1 MPATIST
8 LIPGHR
14 TLVVASGPLSHR
26 LSSFC
31 VKALTR
37 DLRNGVKC

>member
-8 LIPGHR
+8 LIPGLR
-14 TLVVASGPLSHR
+14 TLVVAFAPLSHR
-26 LSSFC
+26 PSSFC

-37 DLRNGVKC
+37 DLRNGAKC